1 MWNRFVTW
9 KCAVQC
15 VFGRV
20 QMYSTQQPLS
30 LGQIPSGI
38 SAEVGAIAPGSAQLP
53 AGYYSHL
60 PQQYA
65 PSSKSV
71 TFTTLEFISGYFG
84 KMRIVGK
91 VGLMWRKCRDICK
104 MVTVCHMHVQCD
116 LGAIDRITSDARHHC
131 SLVNSKL
138 YSSLTVVCVW
148 TACPRVITWNGTR
161 NLLGPDFQKNLRKNL
176 GKT

>member
-1 MWNRFVTW
+1 
-9 KCAVQC
+9 

-91 VGLMWRKCRDICK
+91 VGLM
-104 MVTVCHMHVQCD
+104 
-116 LGAIDRITSDARHHC
+116 
-131 SLVNSKL
+131 
-138 YSSLTVVCVW
+138 
-148 TACPRVITWNGTR
+148 
-161 NLLGPDFQKNLRKNL
+161 
-176 GKT
+176 